1 MSLNAYRQ
9 EHIKSNKLLEQL
21 QLMSIK
27 DELSGLYNR
36 RHLYDVLF
44 NLYGNESSK
53 SNQDTNIND
62 NISPKLSLDKKDF
75 YIAMYDLD
83 NFKMINDTYGHL
95 FGDKVLVDF
104 SNKLKNNIL
113 EEEGELASRYGGE
126 EFMCLYRAKDFEQAY
141 LKAESIRTSLE
152 NTKWKT
158 APNLITTVS
167 IGLVSCDKFDN
178 MNSCLKEVDN
188 LLYSAKTHGKNKIV
202 YQK

>member
-1 MSLNAYRQ
+1 MIIGNL
-9 EHIKSNKLLEQL
+9 KNK
-21 QLMSIK
+21 
-27 DELSGLYNR
+27 
-36 RHLYDVLF
+36 DV
-44 NLYGNESSK
+44 
-53 SNQDTNIND
+53 
-62 NISPKLSLDKKDF
+62 SPKVKEIIKYLK
-75 YIAMYDLD
+75 D

-126 EFMCLYRAKDFEQAY
+126 EFMCLYRAKNLEQAY

-152 NTKWKT
+152 TTRWET
-158 APNLITTVS
+158 APDLITTVS

-178 MNSCLKEVDN
+178 INSCLKEVDN
-188 LLYSAKTHGKNKIV
+188 LLYSAKSHGKNKIA